1 MDSKTKDLAILQLL
15 QIKYAGWIDIS
26 IETRQDMQINFIR
39 YTNYGTRNDNP
50 KYKLV
55 TRKLSWFNDNCKEIE
70 EITKDLFN
78 IVGF

>member
-1 MDSKTKDLAILQLL
+1 MESKTKDLATLQLL

-26 IETRQDMQINFIR
+26 IETRQDTQSTCVR
-39 YTNYGTRNDNP
+39 YTNYGTRNDD
-50 KYKLV
+50 KEYRFVSHKLG
-55 TRKLSWFNDNCKEIE
+55 WFNDNWKEIA

>member
-1 MDSKTKDLAILQLL
+1 
-15 QIKYAGWIDIS
+15 
-26 IETRQDMQINFIR
+26 MQINFIR